1 MATAGAFTLRR
12 LSVESLGRMSRKLP
26 IIHQSE
32 QAECGIACLAMVLGY
47 YGHHCELRQL
57 RDRFRMSAQGTTLK
71 DVMACADNLKLQC
84 RALRLE
90 PGQLANLQRPG
101 ILHWDMNHFVVLKKV
116 GRRHIIIHDP
126 AFGYRRLSLE
136 QAGQHF
142 TGVAL
147 ELWPRS
153 EFVHSDERKPLRLSA
168 FIGRR
173 EGLWLALAQLVG
185 LSLALQ
191 LLALLSPL
199 YLQTV
204 VDDVVVSADTNLL
217 AVLASAFF
225 LLLLLETGVSALRR
239 LMALQL
245 ASRLSLRMAAS
256 LFHHL
261 IRLSCSFFGQRHVG
275 DIVSRFSSLDSVR
288 EIITN
293 GMASA
298 IVDGVLTIS
307 TLIVM
312 LWYDAKLT
320 VVVLAAVAAYWCV
333 RLVLMVRI
341 RSLSEEKL
349 RVDALRET
357 SFIEAVR
364 SIVWVKL
371 FHKEEARQ
379 SRWQNYLVD
388 SINRD
393 IGLAKLGIV
402 GDSAGRLTLGGSD
415 ILLIYVAAGQIIDL
429 HISIGMLLAFISFKR
444 HFVSATERLIDQI
457 AEFRLLKVHLDR
469 LADITNQPME
479 SYHHNQLSSGYSP
492 ELKGDLEVR
501 RLVFRYNQNQPAIFS
516 NLSFSVPR
524 GHMLVVSGQ
533 SGRGKSTLLKC
544 LAGLCSPDFGE
555 ILLDGIPI
563 NHVPDYRS
571 RIGVVVQGDHLLSG
585 SIAENISSF
594 DSSIDYEQIVAA
606 AKVARIHEDIMLLPM
621 QYNTLVGDLGTG
633 LSGGQ
638 VQRVCIARAIYRKP
652 ALLLLDEPTN
662 QMDKQLEFDL
672 WSALASIRTTIVVVT
687 HSSSLPMN
695 ENVVHLE
702 FTRDV

>member
-1 MATAGAFTLRR
+1 MAAAGAFTLRELTRDSLQR
-12 LSVESLGRMSRKLP
+12 LSRKLP
-26 IIHQSE
+26 VIRQSE

-47 YGHHCELRQL
+47 YGHHCELRHL
-57 RDRFRMSAQGTTLK
+57 RNRFRVSAQGTTLK
-71 DVMACADNLKLQC
+71 DLMACADNLKLQC
-84 RALRLE
+84 RALRLD
-90 PGQLANLQRPG
+90 PSHLIKLQRPG

-116 GRRHIIIHDP
+116 GRRYITIHDP
-126 AFGYRRLSLE
+126 ASGQRTLSLE

-147 ELWPRS
+147 ELWPRT
-153 EFVHSDERKPLRLSA
+153 EFSVADERNPLRLSA

-173 EGLWLALAQLVG
+173 EGLWSALAQLTG
-185 LSLALQ
+185 LSLLLQ

-217 AVLASAFF
+217 AVLAAAFF
-225 LLLLLETGVSALRR
+225 LLLLLETGVSILRQ
-239 LMALQL
+239 LMALRL

-261 IRLSCSFFGQRHVG
+261 IRLPCGFFSQRHVG

-288 EIITN
+288 LILTN
-293 GMASA
+293 GMAAA
-298 IVDGVLTIS
+298 IVDGILTIT

-312 LWYDAKLT
+312 LWYDATLT
-320 VVVLAAVAAYWCV
+320 IVVLAAVAAYWCI
-333 RLVLMVRI
+333 RLALLIRV

-349 RVDALRET
+349 RIDARRES

-364 SIVWVKL
+364 SVVWIKL

-379 SRWQNYLVD
+379 AQWQNHLVD

-393 IGLAKLGIV
+393 IGLAKLGIG
-402 GDSAGRLTLGGSD
+402 GDSAGRLILGGSD

-429 HISIGMLLAFISFKR
+429 HISVGMLLAFISFKR

-457 AEFRLLKVHLDR
+457 AEFRLLNVHLDR
-469 LADITNQPME
+469 LADITHETMEPYHRAQQPG
-479 SYHHNQLSSGYSP
+479 GYSP
-492 ELKGDLEVR
+492 ALSGDLEVR
-501 RLVFRYNQNQPAIFS
+501 NLGFRYNQNQPPVFE
-516 NLSFSVPR
+516 NLSFTVSR
-524 GHMLVVSGQ
+524 GQTLVVSGQ

-544 LAGLCSPDFGE
+544 LAGLNEADCGE
-555 ILLDGIPI
+555 IRLDGTPI
-563 NHVPDYRS
+563 QQVPGYRS
-571 RIGVVVQGDHLLSG
+571 RMGVVMQNDHLLTG

-594 DSSIDYEQIVAA
+594 DSSIDYEQIVTA
-606 AKVARIHEDIMLLPM
+606 AKTAGIHGDIMLLPM

-638 VQRVCIARAIYRKP
+638 VQRICIARAIYRKP
-652 ALLLLDEPTN
+652 AILLMDEPTN
-662 QMDKQLEFDL
+662 QLDEITEKNVLQNLLRLEMTKIL
-672 WSALASIRTTIVVVT
+672 VT
-687 HSSSLPMN
+687 HSATSSILDCADT
-695 ENVVHLE
+695 VRIKLE
-702 FTRDV
+702 